1 MKLKKLRAFSALI
14 IVLLTLPTVLPTAN
28 ATSKMTPWGLD
39 AVEQIATCINSSGQ
53 KDIVN
58 VLFLIDESGSLKWN
72 DPDGLRVEGIK
83 ATLDQF
89 RSIAVQKP
97 YFKVNRAITTFADGF
112 NSNLGKPWEELTDGQ
127 LAADKKWIDQKVPGF
142 KTGNT
147 TNYVKGLQGAY
158 DYFKTQLSQNSCDV
172 LVWFTDGAIN
182 LSNSDSGR
190 VSTLKG
196 LTQICGVNPITGER
210 SAGTPIIDKFRTSG
224 INIQGVL
231 LRNKDY
237 LDNPGQKKYLDITR
251 VRSLEDAKEGAE
263 DESNGMTYF
272 NPIVEYSGIVKA
284 EYFGGNGS
292 KDFKCGTPN
301 GAKGV
306 VTVVGDVIDIIWPP
320 TEFECITSSGR
331 VIQPDSASKVI
342 VDPGFSRFRASA
354 IANGFELRNP
364 NGKIIATAQ
373 GPSTEEVKASF
384 FGADKMAISVSGLIS
399 DDSSSLMPGAWT
411 FKTAADS
418 EKVFCG
424 YLDLAINVKNKP
436 CYEGSECPFEG
447 AVTRNGRPVDFSVY
461 KNKVLKYGLVNI
473 SDGNISYSN
482 LRLGE
487 DGRFKGEFN
496 PSGFQDSD
504 GLANLKVSLNVVT
517 QSDYNFT
524 FSAIQNVQVLQPGL
538 YPEIQPNPI
547 SKESFSQ
554 QLLGKNG
561 KALATLTL
569 VGPSRSAGEICFNDL
584 KVRTDPDPARIN
596 RYKTHLNGKDLQT
609 QQCFPLAANESKK
622 VQLEIENSEAEN
634 GDVSGFLPVVLKSAG
649 QPDIEN
655 QVSISFDSTVEYN
668 NFKRYLIFA
677 ICLFLGLLIPLLALK
692 ILQVRNSRIILS
704 PLSKATTP
712 VLLAASGGFV
722 TMKRAQKASGSEIFK
737 EDDFE
742 GFIHSEGREKQ
753 LQIDSELL
761 RGEAPFNPF
770 SAPRAIL
777 STAPGLII
785 ASSDIWAGSSKGLE
799 RHETTASLNP
809 AFAMYLTLSETALA
823 ALKNQNQTGDQPD
836 FPIEGNLT
844 GLLNFSGTDPLTQV
858 NSLNMKLSTETGWLN
873 KILKISEPVVADPKK
888 DKSKKSAKGTKDVQP
903 QPLAATDDWGI
914 APAASSGNASKP
926 SNPPSP
932 STGSDGWGSS
942 TSSGSDDWG
951 SSGTSGTSNSGKDDW

>member
-1 MKLKKLRAFSALI
+1 MKKLKKIVSTLVVMVFSFSLLSLI
-14 IVLLTLPTVLPTAN
+14 SSAN
-28 ATSKMTPWGLD
+28 ATSQMTPWGAY

-97 YFKVNRAITTFADGF
+97 YFKVNRAITTFADRF
-112 NSNLGKPWEELTDGQ
+112 NSDLGKPWQELTEDQ
-127 LAADKKWIDQKVPGF
+127 LAADKKWIDKNVPGF
-142 KTGNT
+142 KKGNT
-147 TNYVKGLQGAY
+147 TNYVTGLQGAY
-158 DYFKTQLSQNSCDV
+158 DYFKTQLSQNSCNI

-182 LSNSDSGR
+182 LKDNNKAI
-190 VSTLKG
+190 TLEGVEK
-196 LTQICGVNPITGER
+196 ICGVNPITGER
-210 SAGTPIIDKFRTSG
+210 SADTPIIDKFRKSG

-237 LDNPGQKKYLDITR
+237 LDNPGQKKYLKITKAT
-251 VRSLEDAKEGAE
+251 SLENAKEEAE

-272 NPIVEYSGIVKA
+272 NPIVEYSGSVDA
-284 EYFGGNGS
+284 EYFGGTGS
-292 KDFKCGTPN
+292 KYFKCGSPE

-320 TEFECITSSGR
+320 TEFECRTSSGR
-331 VIQPDSASKVI
+331 VLQPDGASKVV

-354 IANGFELRNP
+354 IAKGFELSNSD
-364 NGKIIATAQ
+364 GKIIATSK
-373 GPSTEEVKASF
+373 GSSTEEVKSSF
-384 FGADKMAISVSGLIS
+384 FGNNKMAISVSGSIS
-399 DDSSSLMPGAWT
+399 EDSSVLKPGAWT
-411 FKTAADS
+411 FNTDADS

-424 YLDLAINVKNKP
+424 YLDLAIDIKNKP
-436 CYEGSECPFEG
+436 CYEGSECSFEG
-447 AVTRNGRPVDFSVY
+447 AVTRKSRPVDFSVY
-461 KNKVLKYGLVNI
+461 KNKELSSGLVNL
-473 SDGNISYSN
+473 SDGNVLYSN
-482 LRLGE
+482 LQLEE
-487 DGRFKGEFN
+487 DGKFKGKFN
-496 PSGFQDSD
+496 PAAFKNSEGKV
-504 GLANLKVSLNVVT
+504 NLKVTLNVT
-517 QSDYNFT
+517 TESNYKFT
-524 FSAIQNVQVLQPGL
+524 FSAIQNVQVVPPGL
-538 YPEIQPNPI
+538 YPDVNPNPI
-547 SKESFSQ
+547 SKSDFSQ
-554 QLLGKNG
+554 QLLGAKG
-561 KALATLTL
+561 KATAAVKLS
-569 VGPSRSAGEICFNDL
+569 GPSKSAGEICFDDL

-596 RYKTHLNGKDLQT
+596 GYKTHLNGKDLQT
-609 QQCFPLAANESKK
+609 QQCFPLGANESKK

-655 QVSISFDSTVEYN
+655 QVSISFSSTVEYDLK
-668 NFKRYLIFA
+668 KRLLYFA
-677 ICLFLGLLIPLLALK
+677 ICLLLGLLIPLFALK

-712 VLLAASGGFV
+712 VLLAASGDFV

-753 LQIDSELL
+753 LQIGSELL

-777 STAPGLII
+777 STAPGLIV

-809 AFAMYLTLSETALA
+809 AFAMHLTLSETALA
-823 ALKNQNQTGDQPD
+823 ALKKQNQSGDQPD

-873 KILKISEPVVADPKK
+873 EILKISEPVVVEPKK
-888 DKSKKSAKGTKDVQP
+888 VKNKKNAKGTNDVQP
-903 QPLAATDDWGI
+903 QPIAATDDWGI

-942 TSSGSDDWG
+942 TNSGSDDWG